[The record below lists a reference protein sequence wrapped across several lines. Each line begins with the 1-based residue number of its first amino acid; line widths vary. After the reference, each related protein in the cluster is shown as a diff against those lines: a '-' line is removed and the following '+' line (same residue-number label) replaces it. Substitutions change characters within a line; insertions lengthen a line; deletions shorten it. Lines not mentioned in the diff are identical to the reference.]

1 MYCYDGI
8 VYRILAVSGIMFL
21 LGILCILFE
30 KPWSDTFLL
39 GLNEMTKLSFM
50 GGDYALTL
58 IRQCNQHP
66 LMRLMEPNEVCVMES
81 EIDIQYFAKQ
91 ILAASSK
98 IINHFPQ
105 HQGIRNI
112 REIAELAD
120 ALRNTLQAVNTQ
132 KEM

>member
-1 MYCYDGI
+1 M
-8 VYRILAVSGIMFL
+8 
-21 LGILCILFE
+21 
-30 KPWSDTFLL
+30 
-39 GLNEMTKLSFM
+39 
-50 GGDYALTL
+50 ALTL

-98 IINHFPQ
+98 IINLFPNTR
-105 HQGIRNI
+105 HSKYPR
-112 REIAELAD
+112 IAELAV
-120 ALRNTLQAVNTQ
+120 LCSNTLQAVNTQ

>member
-1 MYCYDGI
+1 MLVQEFPTVC
-8 VYRILAVSGIMFL
+8 
-21 LGILCILFE
+21 
-30 KPWSDTFLL
+30 
-39 GLNEMTKLSFM
+39 FM